1 MHLPFLEWA
10 FNSRN
15 NTVDILTESIII
27 FDWI

>member
-10 FNSRN
+10 LNSRN